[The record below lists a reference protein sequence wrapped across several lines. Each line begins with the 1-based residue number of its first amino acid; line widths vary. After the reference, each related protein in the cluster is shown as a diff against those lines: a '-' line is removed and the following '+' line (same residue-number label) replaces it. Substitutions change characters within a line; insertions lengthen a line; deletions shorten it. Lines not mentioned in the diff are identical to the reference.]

1 MHVLCLCGFA
11 TPSEPTD
18 IILYPIRPLVP
29 ANDATPAKDITISL
43 AILHDPAWQRAWTLN
58 ERLSRFRQIKTRLAT
73 DRELAAET
81 LALWR
86 ASSPFDKGTYFADRL
101 AMEGITEDEF
111 SQILGIPAEALGN
124 DMPPAWV
131 QTLACAYSKPLSP
144 TGHQDWN
151 CEESFPHAGFLELVE
166 PLIANARLQLQA
178 KVEAIKQAHATAPY
192 DPVSAVDILS
202 ANLTTRLLSLITKT
216 MVLEL
221 NIARLEGRLEGTT
234 ARERFVHFTERL
246 SRRETACKL
255 LSEYPVL
262 ARQLVCGVE
271 HWIDFSAEFLGHLAV
286 DWEEI
291 AKLFNCNSKS
301 GRLAEAVAGAGDT
314 HRRGRSVLIARFE
327 DGLKLV
333 YKPRSIAVDVH
344 FQEFLQWVNAKGA
357 SPQFRTLKLLNREGY
372 SWVEFVQTAGCQS
385 REEVVRF
392 YERQGAYLAI
402 LYILEATD
410 FHFENL
416 LACGEHPVLVDLEAL
431 FHPRLREFDIN
442 LPDLRMA
449 ARAKSRSVLRTG
461 LLPKRVGA
469 RADSI
474 GMELSG
480 LGYAGGQV
488 KENILQW
495 TSEGT
500 DEMAA
505 VQLPFLTPGGHNRPS
520 VNGVGIDV
528 REYIESIISGFTR
541 TYELFRTN
549 RGELLSPGDEGPLNR
564 FAQDEIRVVPRAT
577 QGYGML
583 LAQMLHPDYLRDAM
597 DRERLLD
604 LLWAGVEEN
613 AHLLP
618 LISAERRDLM
628 EADIPIFTT
637 RPDVTNIFTST
648 DEKIEDFLEKTGLSL
663 SRKTV
668 ESLGPE
674 DLQRQIWFI
683 RASIATL
690 DLQKD
695 ELTRKYYKPVW
706 PSSIVGR
713 KQLAPRLI
721 EQARRVGTRL
731 QELAL
736 QEEQHATW
744 IGFAY
749 VNKIWSL
756 DPLFEDLYGGSS
768 GIILA
773 LAYLGSFG
781 FSEFTDLAR
790 RALNTLRTRLENKNE
805 HIRSIG
811 AFDGWS
817 GIIYTLSHLATLWQ
831 DEELLSYADSLLDH
845 LPGLL
850 DMDKSLDIIGGCA
863 GCIGAL
869 LAFERVSGSDKALT
883 VAMQCGD
890 RLLAQA
896 QPMEHGAAWFNNIET
911 AKPITGFAHGAAGI
925 AWALLE
931 LAARTGNQKYKDAAI
946 HAIEYEHTRYSVA
959 GGNWTDAA
967 TDEVK
972 DAKEEVGPSIAWCHG
987 APGIGLARLAALK
1000 HIDHP
1005 FIHQDLQRAI
1015 QATLNYGLGANHC
1028 LCHGDLGNLDFLFQA
1043 SQTTNNPDLAEK
1055 VDQWT
1060 NQVLASMS
1068 KYGWLC
1074 GVPLAVESPS
1084 LMNGLAGICLGLL
1097 RIAAPDRIPSILTLS
1112 PAAV

>member
-1 MHVLCLCGFA
+1 
-11 TPSEPTD
+11 
-18 IILYPIRPLVP
+18 VP
-29 ANDATPAKDITISL
+29 ANDATPEKDVTISR

-58 ERLSRFRQIKTRLAT
+58 ERLSRFRQIRGKTPLAT
-73 DRELAAET
+73 HRELAAET

-86 ASSPFDKGTYFADRL
+86 ASSPFDKSTYFADRL
-101 AMEGITEDEF
+101 AMEGIAEDEF
-111 SQILGIPAEALGN
+111 TQLLGIPAEALRGN

-131 QTLACAYSKPLSP
+131 QTLARAYSEPTSP
-144 TGHQDWN
+144 PDEKRDRHGEGDY
-151 CEESFPHAGFLELVE
+151 PHAGFLELAE

-178 KVEAIKQAHATAPY
+178 KVEAIKQAHAAAPY
-192 DPVSAVDILS
+192 DPVSAVEILS
-202 ANLTTRLLSLITKT
+202 ANLTARLLTLITKT

-234 ARERFVHFTERL
+234 ARERFVHFTEHL

-262 ARQLVCGVE
+262 ARQLVGCVE
-271 HWIDFSAEFLGHLAV
+271 HWIDFSAEFLERLAA

-291 AKLFNCNSKS
+291 AKLFNHGPKS

-327 DGLKLV
+327 NGLKLV

-344 FQEFLQWVNAKGA
+344 FQQFLQWVNAKGA
-357 SPQFRTLKLLNREGY
+357 IPQLRTLKLLNREGY
-372 SWVEFVQTAGCQS
+372 GWVEFVQTGGCES

-431 FHPRLREFDIN
+431 FHPRLREFDID

-449 ARAKSRSVLRTG
+449 ARTKSRSVLRTG

-469 RADSI
+469 RPDSI

-480 LGYAGGQV
+480 IGYAGGQV
-488 KENILQW
+488 RENILQW

-520 VNGVGIDV
+520 MNGAEIDV
-528 REYIESIISGFTR
+528 REYIEPIISGFTR
-541 TYELFRTN
+541 AYDLFRTN
-549 RGELLSPGDEGPLNR
+549 RGELLSPGNEGPLSR

-583 LAQMLHPDYLRDAM
+583 LSHMLHPDYLRDAM

-628 EADIPIFTT
+628 ETDIPIFTT
-637 RPDVTNIFTST
+637 RPDANDIFTST
-648 DEKIEDFLEKTGLSL
+648 GEKIDDFLEKTGLSL

-668 ESLGPE
+668 ESLGPA
-674 DLQRQIWFI
+674 DFQRQIWFI

-706 PSSIVGR
+706 PSSIVSR

-721 EQARRVGTRL
+721 EEARRVGTRL

-781 FSEFTDLAR
+781 FSEFTELAR

-817 GIIYTLSHLATLWQ
+817 GIIYMLSHLAALWQ
-831 DEELLSYADSLLDH
+831 DAELLSYAGSLLDR

-850 DMDKSLDIIGGCA
+850 DHDKSLDIIGGCA

-869 LAFERVSGSDKALT
+869 LALERVAGSDKALT

-890 RLLAQA
+890 RLVAQA
-896 QPMEHGAAWFNNIET
+896 QPMEHGAGWFNNIDT
-911 AKPITGFAHGAAGI
+911 VRPITGFAHGAAGI

-946 HAIEYEHTRYSVA
+946 HSIEYEHARYSVA
-959 GGNWTDAA
+959 AGNWTDAA
-967 TDEVK
+967 TDE
-972 DAKEEVGPSIAWCHG
+972 AKNEVGPSIAWCHG

-1005 FIHQDLQRAI
+1005 FIRQDLQRAI
-1015 QATLNYGLGANHC
+1015 QATLNYGPGANHC
-1028 LCHGDLGNLDFLFQA
+1028 LCHGDLGNLDFLLQA
-1043 SQTTNNPDLAEK
+1043 SQATDSPELAVT

-1060 NQVLASMS
+1060 NQILASMN

-1074 GVPLAVESPS
+1074 GVPLTVESPS

-1112 PAAV
+1112 PAI